1 MAEQGLRRL
10 MFSPNRQQSA
20 WMHAAFFRI
29 PEGLREPVHELHAE
43 RRKAG
48 FFHAQAWLEGQ
59 AETWGKIRVSLNL
72 SDGEICDLAERRAR
86 ECMGLPG
93 VAAGSMGDMRARM
106 AAYVERHGL
115 VPPTPYRERQEI
127 DADGVVTFKAS
138 GITDIG
144 AVRRMS
150 DPSWW
155 RRALRVQQAR
165 ELERA
170 YIGLGVVHRRAQIYA
185 SDVTVQRRGQQKRRN
200 AAAMDAV
207 ELENLDTG
215 DVLRLSEIAAK
226 SNANPAIRRGELMVR
241 IAGFEAVAKGLE
253 HAAEFVTLTAPSRF
267 HPKKTGDRGR
277 VVDNPKFT
285 GESPRETQSYLVRIW
300 AQIRAALHRAGIRPY
315 GFRIA
320 EPHHDGTPHW
330 HMLLFVAADCVK
342 RLREIIRAYALRM
355 DGNEPGAQKNR
366 VEFVAID
373 WKRGSAAGYVAKYV
387 SKNIDGFQVQGDL
400 EGENLDAVTGSQRVE
415 AWASAWGIRQ
425 FQQVGGAP
433 VGVWRELR
441 RMREPSEDYSET
453 LEAARIAADTANWRR
468 YVEIQGGPTVERDAL
483 RLRVAYTKP
492 GERWRESV
500 GCMEPAAL
508 TRYGEIAAPAAFGV
522 RDVLRG
528 VSHASRFSKWQ
539 IKRGN
544 RNGTGQIGR
553 KAAAQLHH
561 CGGAFVCVASGNA
574 GGGHESPGACAG
586 DPGATGRGGK
596 PGRGGQVEVT
606 DAKGFGSAAQ
616 PLAPWSPVN
625 NCTRGDGNGCGGY
638 RGKSAFDAPAVESG
652 GKRAGF
658 SESDVSGTGEGGI
671 AAGNPVG

>member
-1 MAEQGLRRL
+1 
-10 MFSPNRQQSA
+10 MFSPDRQQSG
-20 WMHAAFFRI
+20 WMHAAFSRI
-29 PEGLREPVHELHAE
+29 PEGLRGPVHALHSE

-72 SDGEICDLAERRAR
+72 TDGEICDLAERRAR

-93 VAAGSMGDMRARM
+93 IAAADMAAMRGRM
-106 AAYVERHGL
+106 AAYAERHGIAA
-115 VPPTPYRERQEI
+115 P
-127 DADGVVTFKAS
+127 ACGVS
-138 GITDIG
+138 DLG

-150 DPSWW
+150 CPSWW
-155 RRALRVQQAR
+155 RRRLRVQQAR
-165 ELERA
+165 QLERA

-200 AAAMDAV
+200 AAAMEAV
-207 ELENLDTG
+207 EAVNMDTG
-215 DVLRLSEIAAK
+215 EVLKLSEIAAK

-267 HPKKTGDRGR
+267 HPKKTGERGR

-285 GESPRETQSYLVRIW
+285 GETPRETQAYLVRIW

-330 HMLLFVAADCVK
+330 HMLLFVAAECVK
-342 RLREIIRAYALRM
+342 RLREIIREYALRL

-387 SKNIDGFQVQGDL
+387 SKNIDGYQVQGDL
-400 EGENLDAVTGSQRVE
+400 EGEDLDAVTGSQRVE

-425 FQQVGGAP
+425 FQQIGGAP

-441 RMREPSEDYSET
+441 RMREPSEEYSET

-468 YVEIQGGPTVERDAL
+468 YVEIQGGPVVERKAL

-492 GERWRESV
+492 GERWREAV
-500 GCMEPAAL
+500 GCMEPAPL
-508 TRYGEIAAPAAFGV
+508 TRYGETAPPAAFGV

-539 IKRGN
+539 LKKGN
-544 RNGTGQIGR
+544 RNEQRKQDGR
-553 KAAAQLHH
+553 GAAVQLHQ
-561 CGGAFVCVASGNA
+561 CGGAFAGVASGGGRGCAESASA
-574 GGGHESPGACAG
+574 GAGNPGAV
-586 DPGATGRGGK
+586 GGCGQ
-596 PGRGGQVEVT
+596 PGRLGQGEV
-606 DAKGFGSAAQ
+606 KGFGVAAQ
-616 PLAPWSPVN
+616 PSPPWRPVN
-625 NCTRGDGNGCGGY
+625 NCTEGSENGRGRY
-638 RGKSAFDAPAVESG
+638 RGKAISSEEAARSGHGTG
-652 GKRAGF
+652 GKGK
-658 SESDVSGTGEGGI
+658 SNVSGTGAGGGVS
-671 AAGNPVG
+671 AYSCR